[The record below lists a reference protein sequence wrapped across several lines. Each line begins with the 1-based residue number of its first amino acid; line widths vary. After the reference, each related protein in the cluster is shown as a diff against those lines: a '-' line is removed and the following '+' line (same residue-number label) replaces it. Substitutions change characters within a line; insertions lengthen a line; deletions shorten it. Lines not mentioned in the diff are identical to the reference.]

1 MKGEWKTINVID
13 IGKTPKGRAT
23 VKGAGERDGYLV
35 SDEVHA
41 VPAVGQTIE
50 ARITSSEMGGKT
62 YVWLNEWRLSA
73 QAIPALVHSNGL
85 GITAATPDASLR
97 FISNVVGQAI
107 QAKTISKPEEI
118 KAWAVAAHQV
128 MSEILGEP

>member
-1 MKGEWKTINVID
+1 MQGEWKVLNVID
-13 IGKTPKGRAT
+13 VGQTPKGRPTIKA
-23 VKGAGERDGYLV
+23 AGDKDGLLV
-35 SDEVHA
+35 SNDVKT
-41 VPAVGQTIE
+41 VPKVGQTIE
-50 ARITSSEMGGKT
+50 ARVSSSVFNGKT
-62 YVWLNEWRLSA
+62 SFWLNEWRLAESLPPEA
-73 QAIPALVHSNGL
+73 PEHGRA
-85 GITAATPDASLR
+85 TATPDASLR

>member
-1 MKGEWKTINVID
+1 MQGEWKTINVID
-13 IGKTPKGRAT
+13 VGKTPKGRPT

-35 SDEVHA
+35 GDEVHT

-50 ARITSSEMGGKT
+50 ARITSSTRGDKT
-62 YVWLNEWRLSA
+62 YLWLNEWRLVAQTASA
-73 QAIPALVHSNGL
+73 PVHINSPSVA
-85 GITAATPDASLR
+85 AATPDASLR

>member
-1 MKGEWKTINVID
+1 MQGEWKVLNVID
-13 IGKTPKGRAT
+13 VGQTPKGRPTIKA
-23 VKGAGERDGYLV
+23 AGDKDGLLV
-35 SDEVHA
+35 SIDVKT
-41 VPAVGQTIE
+41 VPKVGQTIE
-50 ARITSSEMGGKT
+50 ARVSSSVFNGKT
-62 YVWLNEWRLSA
+62 SFWLNEWKLLDA
-73 QAIPALVHSNGL
+73 EHDIPTL
-85 GITAATPDASLR
+85 GAVVRAAATPDASLR